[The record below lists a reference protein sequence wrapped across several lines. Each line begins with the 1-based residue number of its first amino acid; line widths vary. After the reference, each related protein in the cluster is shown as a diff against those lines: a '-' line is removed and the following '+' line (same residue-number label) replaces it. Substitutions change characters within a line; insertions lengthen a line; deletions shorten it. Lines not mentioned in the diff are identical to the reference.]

1 MTDDSH
7 KMPASFRAALDR
19 ALARPL
25 LLDQRALFAVAQGAG
40 FRPRA
45 DGVDMPEMP
54 PSDRKKPYAVDGD
67 VAIVSI
73 EGPLAQRAWSCWMF
87 EGDGYDAIAERV
99 SAALGDPSIRAV
111 VLRIDSPG
119 GEVAGCFEAVRSIR
133 SAAQSAGK
141 PLTAF
146 VDEMACSAAYAIAC
160 ACDRVVLPDTGCVG
174 SVGVILALMEES
186 KALDM
191 VGITPNVITS
201 GAAKADGHPAI
212 PLSPDA
218 RARLQAEV
226 DQLAQVFAQE
236 VANGRALDAQEALA
250 LEAQTFYGTEAIKR
264 GLADQIGNLRS
275 AIADARL
282 SADRR
287 GVRTGALRSTRTAM
301 DPLKS
306 LLGMSAEATDAQVFE
321 RVTALSALE
330 RDALAITDTKSAEEA
345 RGALRSIAKR
355 AAEADTAEAALAS
368 ERATRVASERSA
380 LKKAGLEKG
389 LLAPADLDADGKG
402 SEARWLAELSN
413 TGLSAYL
420 EREERTG
427 RKIVPQG
434 AVNAPTEAPTN
445 DAQLPPDIAALA
457 AKGWAN
463 LTAREK
469 HAIKTHSSSPAERLR
484 KQG

>member
-19 ALARPL
+19 ALTRPL
-25 LLDQRALFAVAQGAG
+25 LLDQRVLFAVAQGAG

-45 DGVDMPEMP
+45 DGGDMPDMP

-146 VDEMACSAAYAIAC
+146 VDEMACSAAYALAC
-160 ACDRVVLPDTGCVG
+160 ACDRIVLPDTGCVG

-201 GAAKADGHPAI
+201 GAAKADGHRAI
-212 PLSPDA
+212 PLSPEA

-226 DQLAQVFAQE
+226 DQLALVFAQE
-236 VANGRALDAQEALA
+236 VANGRGIDAQEALA

-287 GVRTGALRSTRTAM
+287 GIRTGARRSTRTNMEALKAM
-301 DPLKS
+301 
-306 LLGMSAEATDAQVFE
+306 LGMSAESTDAQVIE
-321 RVTALSALE
+321 RVGAMKARLEGAEGSIAALTLDVAKANDRASAAEKKLEDQEREAILSAAKAPE
-330 RDALAITDTKSAEEA
+330 AGQWTQAQDAWLRSLPLD
-345 RGALRSIAKR
+345 ALRSWKQ
-355 AAEADTAEAALAS
+355 TAP
-368 ERATRVASERSA
+368 RVVP
-380 LKKAGLEKG
+380 AG
-389 LLAPADLDADGKG
+389 A
-402 SEARWLAELSN
+402 
-413 TGLSAYL
+413 
-420 EREERTG
+420 
-427 RKIVPQG
+427 I
-434 AVNAPTEAPTN
+434 NAPTEAPTN
-445 DAQLPPDIAALA
+445 DAQMPSDIAALA
-457 AKGWAN
+457 AKGWKN
-463 LTAREK
+463 LSSREK
-469 HAIKTHSSSPAERLR
+469 HTIEKHSAVLAARLR
-484 KQG
+484 KQD

>member
-1 MTDDSH
+1 MTDPH

-25 LLDQRALFAVAQGAG
+25 LLDQRVLFAVAQGAG

-45 DGVDMPEMP
+45 DGGDMPEMP
-54 PSDRKKPYAVDGD
+54 PSDRKKPYTVDGD

-73 EGPLAQRAWSCWMF
+73 EGPLAQRAWSCWIF

-146 VDEMACSAAYAIAC
+146 VDEMACSAAYALAC

-226 DQLAQVFAQE
+226 DQLARVFAQE

-250 LEAQTFYGTEAIKR
+250 LEAQIFYGAEAIKR

-287 GVRTGALRSTRTAM
+287 GVRTRTAM

-330 RDALAITDTKSAEEA
+330 RDALSLTDTKSAEEA

-355 AAEADTAEAALAS
+355 ASEADAAEAALQE
-368 ERATRVASERSA
+368 ERKTRVASERAA
-380 LKKAGLEKG
+380 LKKAGVEKAI
-389 LLAPADLDADGKG
+389 LSPADIDADGKG
-402 SEARWLAELSN
+402 TEARWLAELSN
-413 TGLSAYL
+413 TGLAAYL

-427 RKIVPQG
+427 RKVVPQG
-434 AVNAPTEAPTN
+434 AINAPTEPPSN
-445 DAQLPPDIAALA
+445 DAQMPPEIATLA
-457 AKGWAN
+457 AKGWKN
-463 LTAREK
+463 LSSREK
-469 HAIKTHSSSPAERLR
+469 HTIEKHSAVLAARLR
-484 KQG
+484 KQD

>member
-25 LLDQRALFAVAQGAG
+25 LLDQRVLFAVAQGAG

-45 DGVDMPEMP
+45 DGGDMPDMP

-67 VAIVSI
+67 VAVVSI

-146 VDEMACSAAYAIAC
+146 VDEMACSAAYALAC

-226 DQLAQVFAQE
+226 DQLARVFAQE

-250 LEAQTFYGTEAIKR
+250 LEAQIFYGAEAIKR

-287 GVRTGALRSTRTAM
+287 GVRTGARRSTRTAM

-306 LLGMSAEATDAQVFE
+306 LLGMSAEATDAQVIE
-321 RVTALSALE
+321 RVGAMKSRLEGAEKTIAALTQ
-330 RDALAITDTKSAEEA
+330 DV
-345 RGALRSIAKR
+345 AKANDR
-355 AAEADTAEAALAS
+355 AGAAE
-368 ERATRVASERSA
+368 
-380 LKKAGLEKG
+380 KKLE
-389 LLAPADLDADGKG
+389 DQ
-402 SEARWLAELSN
+402 
-413 TGLSAYL
+413 
-420 EREERTG
+420 EREAIISAAKSPEAGQWTQAQDSWLRTLPLESL
-427 RKIVPQG
+427 RAWKASAPRVVPAG
-434 AVNAPTEAPTN
+434 AIEAPTEPPTN

-457 AKGWAN
+457 AKGWKN
-463 LTAREK
+463 LSSREK
-469 HAIKTHSSSPAERLR
+469 HTIEKHSAVLAARLR
-484 KQG
+484 KQD

>member
-1 MTDDSH
+1 MTDPH
-7 KMPASFRAALDR
+7 AMPPSFRAALDR

-25 LLDQRALFAVAQGAG
+25 LLDQRALFSITQGAG

-45 DGVDMPEMP
+45 DGDMPEMP
-54 PSDRKKPYAVDGD
+54 PSDRKKPYAIDGD
-67 VAIVSI
+67 VAVVSI

-87 EGDGYDAIAERV
+87 EGDGYDAITERV

-146 VDEMACSAAYAIAC
+146 VDEMACSAAYALAC
-160 ACDRVVLPDTGCVG
+160 ACDRIVLPDTGCVG

-191 VGITPNVITS
+191 AGITPNVITS
-201 GAAKADGHPAI
+201 GAAKADGHRAI

-218 RARLQAEV
+218 RARIQAEV

-236 VANGRALDAQEALA
+236 VANGRGIDAQEALA
-250 LEAQTFYGTEAIKR
+250 LEAQIFYGAEAIKR

-287 GVRTGALRSTRTAM
+287 GVRTGARRSTRTAM
-301 DPLKS
+301 DPLKV

-330 RDALAITDTKSAEEA
+330 RDALSLTDTKSAEEA

-355 AAEADTAEAALAS
+355 ASEADAAEAALQE
-368 ERATRVASERSA
+368 ERKTRVASERAA
-380 LKKAGLEKG
+380 LKKAGVEKAI
-389 LLAPADLDADGKG
+389 LSPADIDADGKG
-402 SEARWLAELSN
+402 TEARWLAELSN
-413 TGLSAYL
+413 TGLAAYL

-427 RKIVPQG
+427 RKVVPQG
-434 AVNAPTEAPTN
+434 AINAPTEPPSN
-445 DAQLPPDIAALA
+445 DAQMPPEIATLA
-457 AKGWAN
+457 AKGWKN
-463 LTAREK
+463 LSSREK
-469 HAIKTHSSSPAERLR
+469 HTIEKHSAVLAARLR
-484 KQG
+484 KQD